1 MFSEKRLLAAAR
13 TIETAILRGKET
25 DGSARDGSGARLRT
39 CAKPRPCPPAPP
51 PVAAGGRCS
60 RVFPSAVVPRRPRER
75 RPRAAVRGGR
85 GPRRRGPEPRVPLQ
99 PARDG
104 PAAGCQRGLGE
115 PPRLAGGQRG
125 RERMRGPPGGRRGT
139 VQHGTAR
146 NSTARRGTAQ
156 RGAAQHGAARH
167 GAAPPGPAPPG
178 PAPPRPARPGPAW
191 LPAHGGVSGGGGGG
205 VGLRWR
211 RALTGWRGA
220 NAGAGAA
227 TAGEAGPGARA
238 AAAYSSGPA
247 RVRRKLTAPAERP
260 LSVLRRATGAVVG
273 SNFVS
278 QRRSRLPGSC
288 RPRRA
293 SRLQLRRDGVAVAPR
308 PLSSSASILRR
319 VPPSFPPSLSFPFS
333 PIPCRRVYVVLY
345 LCVAMKCLQGSVRPL
360 CIGRSAHPLL
370 DATRTRRTS
379 LPGLRAM
386 RGLWPRSC
394 PPQPWWGTG
403 PVGCGARCSQCF
415 TVAPA
420 AAGTSG
426 NQVTGPYGFLSL
438 PE

>member
-1 MFSEKRLLAAAR
+1 M
-13 TIETAILRGKET
+13 
-25 DGSARDGSGARLRT
+25 GARGALT
-39 CAKPRPCPPAPP
+39 IPAPP
-51 PVAAGGRCS
+51 FCS
-60 RVFPSAVVPRRPRER
+60 ANPQRPRSAPRLHR
-75 RPRAAVRGGR
+75 RDGLGR
-85 GPRRRGPEPRVPLQ
+85 GCL
-99 PARDG
+99 
-104 PAAGCQRGLGE
+104 E
-115 PPRLAGGQRG
+115 PPRGNAPV
-125 RERMRGPPGGRRGT
+125 PPSLNNGT
-139 VQHGTAR
+139 R
-146 NSTARRGTAQ
+146 
-156 RGAAQHGAARH
+156 
-167 GAAPPGPAPPG
+167 
-178 PAPPRPARPGPAW
+178 APPRPARPGPAW
-191 LPAHGGVSGGGGGG
+191 LPAHGGVSGGGGGGG